1 MRDRVAIAVLL
12 IAIGA
17 LAAPRLAEQQRSVS
31 PVSADAIR
39 NELEAIKKLHTLP
52 ILPATG
58 TEDSGGGTLLHV
70 ENASAFP
77 IVVLIVGPTTERVE
91 LPQGGARTLKV
102 LPGDYEIAVKAVGRD
117 LQSLYG
123 KQTIEPKRRFGHK
136 FAVPAL

>member
-1 MRDRVAIAVLL
+1 MRVRVAIAVLL
-12 IAIGA
+12 IATGA
-17 LAAPRLAEQQRSVS
+17 LTAPRIAAQQQSAS

-39 NELEAIKKLHTLP
+39 NELEAIKKLRTLP

-58 TEDSGGGTLLHV
+58 TEDSGGATLLYV

-77 IVVLIVGPTTERVE
+77 IAVLLVGPTTDRVE
-91 LPQGGARTLKV
+91 LPQGGVRTLKV
-102 LPGDYEIAVKAVGRD
+102 LPGDYEIGVKAVGRD

-123 KQTIEPKRRFGHK
+123 KQTIEPKRRFRHK